1 MPFKPVAMT
10 KKRKVISSRRIDTK
24 DGRGTAESTKTAKA
38 VTIHAQSQAQVA
50 DLMRA
55 GYVKK

>member
-1 MPFKPVAMT
+1 MT